1 MGYVKRVHG
10 VAVSDNAKY
19 FHEHCNEMMQETGLK
34 NLSSEDLLDI
44 IEGHKGLGYGV
55 STEEELGK

>member
-1 MGYVKRVHG
+1 MHG
-10 VAVSDNAKY
+10 IAVSDNAKY